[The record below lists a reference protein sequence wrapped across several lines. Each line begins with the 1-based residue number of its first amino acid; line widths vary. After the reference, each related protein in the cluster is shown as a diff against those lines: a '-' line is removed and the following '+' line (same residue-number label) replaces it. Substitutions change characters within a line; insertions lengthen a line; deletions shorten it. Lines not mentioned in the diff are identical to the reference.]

1 MGSCILHSDKM
12 SLITIL
18 VCLGTIGSAVGTRQA
33 RDTCSDARREF
44 NACKKQAYETYT
56 QNFVRGDD
64 GRKPD
69 FMARKSCNFLTDSV
83 EECTTILIGTCHTEE
98 EVVQDK
104 DKQMKEAL
112 KQVNDFVPN
121 WDSQKCPAAKAHL
134 DRMNAAEVRKRAKEE
149 YVHQQTTSL
158 ESKASTTTVSCIFV
172 FCLAYIVKTLH

>member
-1 MGSCILHSDKM
+1 MG
-12 SLITIL
+12 
-18 VCLGTIGSAVGTRQA
+18 RQA
-33 RDTCSDARREF
+33 RDNCSEARREF

-83 EECTTILIGTCHTEE
+83 EDCTTILISCHTEE
-98 EVVQDK
+98 EVIQDK

-112 KQVNDFVPN
+112 KQVNNFVPN

-134 DRMNAAEVRKRAKEE
+134 DRMIAAEARERAKEE
-149 YVHQQTTSL
+149 YVHQEYASAMN
-158 ESKASTTTVSCIFV
+158 KAGTTTVSCIFV
-172 FCLAYIVKTLH
+172 FCLAYIVKTVY